1 MIIIIGLV
9 VLIGAVI
16 IGVAGVAAN
25 TGEVRTSPGDFG
37 VFDYHFSVSAGELF
51 LYGIAIG
58 AIGMLGL
65 SLLLAGLWRS
75 SRRSSAARRDLRQ
88 SRRELAA
95 QEKAQ
100 EKAQAKAA
108 EPRRSTPPAA
118 APPPAAT
125 PPATQPATQDTPPQ
139 GGKPAWSWNRFMRQ
153 SGGSAPVETSGRTT
167 VKTTK

>member
-25 TGEVRTSPGDFG
+25 TGEVRTSPSDFG
-37 VFDYHFSVSAGELF
+37 VFDYHFTASAGELF

-65 SLLLAGLWRS
+65 SLLLAGVWRS

-95 QEKAQ
+95 QEKA
-100 EKAQAKAA
+100 KAKAA
-108 EPRRSTPPAA
+108 DQRRSTPPAA
-118 APPPAAT
+118 APPSAAT
-125 PPATQPATQDTPPQ
+125 PPATKPAAQVTPPQ

-153 SGGSAPVETSGRTT
+153 QPSGSTPVETSGRTT

>member
-25 TGEVRTSPGDFG
+25 TGEVRTSSSDFG
-37 VFDYHFSVSAGELF
+37 VFDYHFTASAGELF

-65 SLLLAGLWRS
+65 SLLLAGVWRS
-75 SRRSSAARRDLRQ
+75 SRRNSATRRDLRQ

-95 QEKAQ
+95 QEKA
-100 EKAQAKAA
+100 KAA
-108 EPRRSTPPAA
+108 EQRRSTPPAA
-118 APPPAAT
+118 ASPPAAT
-125 PPATQPATQDTPPQ
+125 KPAAQVTPPQ

-153 SGGSAPVETSGRTT
+153 PSGSAPVETSGRTT

>member
-1 MIIIIGLV
+1 MIILIGLV

-16 IGVAGVAAN
+16 VGVAGVAAN
-25 TGEVRTSPGDFG
+25 TGEVRTSSSDFG
-37 VFDYHFSVSAGELF
+37 VFDYHFTASAGELF

-65 SLLLAGLWRS
+65 SLLLAGVWRS
-75 SRRSSAARRDLRQ
+75 SRRNSATRRDLRQ

-95 QEKAQ
+95 QEKT
-100 EKAQAKAA
+100 KAKDAGQ
-108 EPRRSTPPAA
+108 RRSTPPAA

-125 PPATQPATQDTPPQ
+125 KPAAQATPPQ
-139 GGKPAWSWNRFMRQ
+139 GGKPVWSWNRFLRQ
-153 SGGSAPVETSGRTT
+153 PGGSAPVETSGRAT

>member
-25 TGEVRTSPGDFG
+25 TGEVRTSPSDFG
-37 VFDYHFSVSAGELF
+37 VFDYHFTASAGELF

-58 AIGMLGL
+58 AVGMLGL
-65 SLLLAGLWRS
+65 SLLLAGVWRS
-75 SRRSSAARRDLRQ
+75 SRRSSAARRDLRK

-95 QEKAQ
+95 QEKA
-100 EKAQAKAA
+100 KAK
-108 EPRRSTPPAA
+108 PPAA
-118 APPPAAT
+118 APPSAAS
-125 PPATQPATQDTPPQ
+125 PPATKPAAQVTPPQ
-139 GGKPAWSWNRFMRQ
+139 GGKPVWSWNRFMRQ
-153 SGGSAPVETSGRTT
+153 SGGSAPVETSGRAT

>member
-25 TGEVRTSPGDFG
+25 TGEVRTSPSDFG
-37 VFDYHFSVSAGELF
+37 VFDYHFTASAGELF

-65 SLLLAGLWRS
+65 SLLLAGVWRS
-75 SRRSSAARRDLRQ
+75 SRRNSAARRDLRQ

-95 QEKAQ
+95 QEKA
-100 EKAQAKAA
+100 KAKAA
-108 EPRRSTPPAA
+108 DQRRSTPPAA
-118 APPPAAT
+118 PPSAAT
-125 PPATQPATQDTPPQ
+125 PPATKPTAQVTPPQ
-139 GGKPAWSWNRFMRQ
+139 GGKPVWSWNRFMRQ

>member
-25 TGEVRTSPGDFG
+25 TGEVRTSTSDFG
-37 VFDYHFSVSAGELF
+37 VFDYHFTASAGELF

-65 SLLLAGLWRS
+65 SLLLAGVWRS
-75 SRRSSAARRDLRQ
+75 SRRNSAARRDLRQ

-95 QEKAQ
+95 QEKA
-100 EKAQAKAA
+100 KAK
-108 EPRRSTPPAA
+108 PPAA
-118 APPPAAT
+118 APPSAAT
-125 PPATQPATQDTPPQ
+125 PPATKPAARVNPPQ
-139 GGKPAWSWNRFMRQ
+139 GGKPVWSWNRFMRQ

>member
-25 TGEVRTSPGDFG
+25 TGEVRTSSSDFG
-37 VFDYHFSVSAGELF
+37 VFDYHFTASAGELF

-58 AIGMLGL
+58 ALGMLGL
-65 SLLLAGLWRS
+65 GLLLAGVWRS
-75 SRRSSAARRDLRQ
+75 SRRNSATRRDLRQ

-95 QEKAQ
+95 QEKA
-100 EKAQAKAA
+100 KAA
-108 EPRRSTPPAA
+108 ERRRSTPPAA
-118 APPPAAT
+118 PPPAAT
-125 PPATQPATQDTPPQ
+125 KPAAQVTPPQ
-139 GGKPAWSWNRFMRQ
+139 GGKPVWSWNRFMRQ
-153 SGGSAPVETSGRTT
+153 PSGSAPVETSGRTT

>member
-95 QEKAQ
+95 QEKAV
-100 EKAQAKAA
+100 KAEQ
-108 EPRRSTPPAA
+108 RRSTPPAA
-118 APPPAAT
+118 APPATT
-125 PPATQPATQDTPPQ
+125 PPATDPAQVTPPK
-139 GGKPAWSWNRFMRQ
+139 GGKPVWSRNRFMRQ
-153 SGGSAPVETSGRTT
+153 PSGSAPVETSGRTT

>member
-25 TGEVRTSPGDFG
+25 TGEVRTSPSDFG
-37 VFDYHFSVSAGELF
+37 VFDYHFTASAGELF

-65 SLLLAGLWRS
+65 SLLLAGVWRS

-95 QEKAQ
+95 QEKA
-100 EKAQAKAA
+100 KAKAV
-108 EPRRSTPPAA
+108 EKRPSTPPAA
-118 APPPAAT
+118 APPSAAT
-125 PPATQPATQDTPPQ
+125 PPATKPAAQVTPPQ
-139 GGKPAWSWNRFMRQ
+139 GGKPVWSWNRFMRQ

>member
-25 TGEVRTSPGDFG
+25 TGEVRTSSSDFG
-37 VFDYHFSVSAGELF
+37 VFDYHFTASAGELF

-65 SLLLAGLWRS
+65 SLLLAGVWRS
-75 SRRSSAARRDLRQ
+75 SRRNSATRRDLRQ

-95 QEKAQ
+95 QEKAT
-100 EKAQAKAA
+100 AA
-108 EPRRSTPPAA
+108 EQRRSTPPAA

-125 PPATQPATQDTPPQ
+125 KPAAPVTPSQ
-139 GGKPAWSWNRFMRQ
+139 GGKPVWSWNRFMRQ
-153 SGGSAPVETSGRTT
+153 PSGSAPVETSGRTT

>member
-25 TGEVRTSPGDFG
+25 TGDVRTSPSDFG
-37 VFDYHFSVSAGELF
+37 VFDYHFTVSAGELL
-51 LYGIAIG
+51 LYGMAIG

-65 SLLLAGLWRS
+65 SLLLAGVWSS

-95 QEKAQ
+95 QEKAA
-100 EKAQAKAA
+100 KQAT
-108 EPRRSTPPAA
+108 PRGSTMPPAEA
-118 APPPAAT
+118 
-125 PPATQPATQDTPPQ
+125 PPATEPAAQVTPPQ
-139 GGKPAWSWNRFMRQ
+139 GGKPAWSWNPFMRQ
-153 SGGSAPVETSGRTT
+153 PSGSAPVETSGHTT